1 LFLQKWRSLTG
12 RLFFTWV
19 TPFIRANAASPLT
32 VSRLPQ
38 LAPAFDSTISSA
50 HLRDIRK
57 RLKHRGLAAALVCF
71 SSPALIRMLLF
82 VAVVLVS
89 SIASPLILRQLISS
103 LAGNSVELPLWP
115 TEIASTLA
123 KLFGVERSTSI
134 QLLLACALFFT
145 STITL
150 LAVHHMFY
158 RQGMLAMQ
166 VRASL
171 AALIYEKTL
180 RLRREDRLRYSSGF
194 ILNLIG
200 SDSLKLQMFL
210 IMVHSPLYHPLQIAL
225 VVTVLYLLL
234 GTAALWGTLAMAL
247 LLAASLWLTR
257 YQARARIALSQ
268 TADTRITMLSEAL
281 AHIKAIKFQGSEEIL
296 KQRVEEARKQE
307 LRYAATLMR
316 LAALHSFI
324 ASSTP
329 AVGMLV
335 TMSFMVMHGGILDA
349 AAVFPALA
357 LFMQLRFA
365 MSALPETIFNG
376 IESYVALK
384 RMNEFLT
391 LPESPPITFD
401 TAAGCGVKLTNARFE
416 WEDGATAFEATNLQ
430 IERGELVAVVGS
442 IGSGKSALLQGLTG
456 ELASK
461 NRGSVALGGPVSYVP
476 QTPWIVSD
484 TLRNNIL
491 LGAPFDAARYA
502 ATLAA
507 TALLHDLTMLP
518 NGDQTEIGERGV
530 NLSGGQRQR
539 VALARAAYR
548 EPQVVLL
555 DDPLS
560 ALDPQVAEDVFSKL
574 IVSELAAT
582 TRVMVTHRL
591 EFALKADRVLVIEGG
606 QIVEDGAP
614 SALKRAQGR
623 FQELLE
629 YHYRQPDANEDALPA
644 HLPLTFHDASSVV
657 EESCEE
663 SSTISVPSTI
673 VVEEEIDRGAVA
685 GQTVIQYALS
695 LAPRYLHLGLFVV
708 GGWFFARQAFAA
720 GADLWLAHFSQRD
733 MSDPKPFLVGYFALM
748 LGLCLTAVMR
758 SLSLYMRGLRA
769 GFNAHRN
776 LLKGVCNAP
785 LRFFESNP
793 SGRILNRFSSDIST
807 VETALPRGI
816 LDTLHNLLDV
826 SFMMALVAWV
836 YPPFLLIFAPL
847 AVVYLRIQK
856 LYRPTAR
863 EGQRLESVTRSPIFS
878 LLSESIV
885 GSETIRLHQQS
896 AGFCARFH
904 TSLNTNL
911 RVIFAVNDANRWLG
925 LRIETLGALIIFV
938 VALFSIFTPHDTS
951 SAALSGLLLTY
962 TLSVTGSMNWLV
974 RSIAMTEGFLTSF
987 QRVRTY
993 SHISPEAWN
1002 GSVTPHAGWPERG
1015 ELSFKDVNLRYR
1027 PELPRALNAVTCTIP
1042 AGSRVGIVGR
1052 TGSGKSTLVLA
1063 LLRLVEIESGRIEL
1077 DGVDTSRIDLK
1088 ILRRAIAVVPQDP
1101 LLLSGTLRENIDP
1114 FSRFS
1119 TNEIHEALERM
1130 HFRQAVE
1137 RLPQGLE
1144 SQISGTGISLSSGER
1159 QLVCLTRALLYRTK
1173 VIVLDEATAQVDI
1186 ETDHHIQQALREALK
1201 GVTLLVIAHR
1211 IETIVDSDY
1220 ILALRNGFVA
1230 EFGTPQT
1237 LRAKPGSLF
1246 KELAQVVKECA
1257 P

>member
-1 LFLQKWRSLTG
+1 
-12 RLFFTWV
+12 
-19 TPFIRANAASPLT
+19 
-32 VSRLPQ
+32 
-38 LAPAFDSTISSA
+38 
-50 HLRDIRK
+50 
-57 RLKHRGLAAALVCF
+57 
-71 SSPALIRMLLF
+71 
-82 VAVVLVS
+82 
-89 SIASPLILRQLISS
+89 
-103 LAGNSVELPLWP
+103 
-115 TEIASTLA
+115 
-123 KLFGVERSTSI
+123 
-134 QLLLACALFFT
+134 
-145 STITL
+145 
-150 LAVHHMFY
+150 MFY

-200 SDSLKLQMFL
+200 SDSLKLQMFVV
-210 IMVHSPLYHPLQIAL
+210 MVHSPLFHPLQIAV

-234 GTAALWGTLAMAL
+234 GTAALWGSLAMAL

-257 YQARARIALSQ
+257 YQARARVALSQ
-268 TADTRITMLSEAL
+268 TADTRMTVLSEAL
-281 AHIKAIKFQGSEEIL
+281 ANIKAIKFQGSEQIL
-296 KQRVEEARKQE
+296 EQRVEAVRKQE
-307 LRYAATLMR
+307 LHYAAIIMR
-316 LAALHSFI
+316 LAALNSFI

-335 TMSFMVMHGGILDA
+335 TMSGIIMQGAILDA

-376 IESYVALK
+376 VESYVALN
-384 RMNEFLT
+384 RMNDFLA
-391 LPESPPITFD
+391 LPENTPITIE
-401 TAAGCGVKLTNARFE
+401 AAADYGVKLTHARFE
-416 WEDGATAFEATNLQ
+416 WEGGEPAFEAADLLIN
-430 IERGELVAVVGS
+430 RGELVAVVGS

-456 ELASK
+456 ELTSDK
-461 NRGSVALGGPVSYVP
+461 CDSVVLGGPVSYVP

-502 ATLAA
+502 ETLAA
-507 TALLHDLTMLP
+507 TALLHDLTLLP
-518 NGDQTEIGERGV
+518 HGDQTEIGERGV

-548 EPQVVLL
+548 EPRVVLL

-574 IVSELAAT
+574 IVGELAAT

-606 QIVEDGAP
+606 KIVEDGAP
-614 SALKRAQGR
+614 SALRGAQGR

-629 YHYRQPDANEDALPA
+629 YHHWRPETAEEARPA
-644 HLPLTFHDASSVV
+644 QQNITCHDASNVV
-657 EESCEE
+657 DELSDEVSI
-663 SSTISVPSTI
+663 TPAQSTI

-685 GQTVIQYALS
+685 GKTVVQYALS
-695 LAPRYLHLGLFVV
+695 LAPSYLHLGLLIVV
-708 GGWFFARQAFAA
+708 GWFLARQAFAV
-720 GADLWLAHFSQRD
+720 GADLWLAHFSQR
-733 MSDPKPFLVGYFALM
+733 SVAEPKLFLVGYFALIM
-748 LGLCLTAVMR
+748 GLCLTAVMR
-758 SLSLYMRGLRA
+758 SLSLYMRGLQS
-769 GFNAHRN
+769 GFNAHRQ
-776 LLKGVCNAP
+776 LLKGVCSAP
-785 LRFFESNP
+785 LRFFEANP

-807 VETALPRGI
+807 IETALPRGV
-816 LDTLHNLLDV
+816 LDALHNLIDV
-826 SFMMALVAWV
+826 SFLMALVAWV
-836 YPPFLLIFAPL
+836 HPPFLLIFAPL
-847 AVVYLRIQK
+847 ALVYLRIQR

-863 EGQRLESVTRSPIFS
+863 EGQRLEAVTRSPIFA
-878 LLSESIV
+878 LLGESIV
-885 GSETIRLHQQS
+885 GIETIRLHEES
-896 AGFCARFH
+896 ASFCARFC

-925 LRIETLGALIIFV
+925 LRIESLGALVIFV
-938 VALFSIFTPHDTS
+938 VALFAIFTPHDTS

-993 SHISPEAWN
+993 SHITPEAWS

-1063 LLRLVEIESGRIEL
+1063 LLRLVEIESGQIEL

-1101 LLLSGTLRENIDP
+1101 LLLSGTLRENLDP
-1114 FSRFS
+1114 FGKFSRS
-1119 TNEIHEALERM
+1119 EINEALERM
-1130 HFRQAVE
+1130 HFKQAID

-1144 SQISGTGISLSSGER
+1144 TPIVGAGVSLSSGER
-1159 QLVCLTRALLYRTK
+1159 QLVCLTRALLDRTK
-1173 VIVLDEATAQVDI
+1173 VIVLDEATAHVDS

-1201 GVTLLVIAHR
+1201 GITLLVIAHR
-1211 IETIVDSDY
+1211 VETIADSDY
-1220 ILALRNGFVA
+1220 IIALRNGVV
-1230 EFGTPQT
+1230 EKCVSVMTI
-1237 LRAKPGSLF
+1237 LLF
-1246 KELAQVVKECA
+1246 CRCV
-1257 P
+1257 